1 MARNDFIKR
10 LNEVIA
16 KMSDI
21 IEEHGNSRDQILVKF
36 WYEHHH
42 HHHQWQQLLLKNSIH
57 SVFSSIPMVFLSLY
71 RVDVG
76 FHHPVMFCEPTQ
88 RY

>member
-42 HHHQWQQLLLKNSIH
+42 HHHQWQQLLLKTL
-57 SVFSSIPMVFLSLY
+57 FTRCLAQFQWSS
-71 RVDVG
+71 
-76 FHHPVMFCEPTQ
+76 
-88 RY
+88 